1 MKISIIGSGYVGLV
15 TGACLARAD
24 QNVICLDI
32 DEKKIQDLE
41 SGKIP
46 IYEPGLED
54 LIKEKL
60 ENNLLS
66 FSSNIDQAIKNA
78 DAIFI
83 AVGTPTNIEND
94 GADLSQVFAC
104 AEAIGKN
111 IKNNTVVIL
120 KSTVP
125 VGTCDKVEEIINL
138 ANPSID
144 FDVVSNPEFLRE
156 GSAIFDFENPDRIIV
171 GTKNKN
177 SISTLNSIYKKQID
191 NNFPIIFTTRRS
203 SELIKY
209 ASNSMLAMRIIF
221 INEIADLCE
230 KVGADVEDIAL
241 GIGLDKRIGPDFLN
255 AGPGFGGSCFPKDAR
270 ALVESGE
277 NYNAPQ
283 NLLKAVIDGNEKRK
297 ENLSKKIISITK
309 DKKNIGVLG
318 VTYKANTDDMREA
331 PSLSI
336 IPDLIDKGFNISIY
350 DPQANKFG
358 IKEFK
363 KANWENDI
371 YSVVKNSDCLVIL
384 TEWNEFKN
392 MDLKKISDIMNKP
405 IIIDFRNLFSLD
417 EMEKLKIEYHSIGRE
432 AVNFNKETKWKL
444 LKQPFKY

>member
-1 MKISIIGSGYVGLV
+1 MKLSIIGSGYVGLV
-15 TGACLARAD
+15 TGACLASVN
-24 QNVICLDI
+24 QHVTCLDI
-32 DEKKIQDLE
+32 DEKKINNLRN
-41 SGKIP
+41 GKIP

-54 LIKEKL
+54 LIREKVDS
-60 ENNLLS
+60 NTLS
-66 FSSNIDQAIKNA
+66 FSSDISQTLKNA

-83 AVGTPTNIEND
+83 AVGTPTNKGD
-94 GADLSQVFAC
+94 DSADLSQVFSC
-104 AEAIGKN
+104 AEGIAKN

-138 ANPSID
+138 RNPSIN

-171 GTKNKN
+171 GTKEKD
-177 SISTLNSIYKKQID
+177 SISTLNAIYEKQIK

-230 KVGADVEDIAL
+230 KVGANVDDISL

-270 ALVESGE
+270 ALVESGKS
-277 NYNAPQ
+277 YSAPQ
-283 NLLKAVIDGNEKRK
+283 NLLRAVIDGNEKRK
-297 ENLSKKIISITK
+297 ENLSKRIIEVAK
-309 DKKNIGVLG
+309 NRKNIGILG

-336 IPDLIDKGFNISIY
+336 IPDLIDKGFNVSIY
-350 DPQANKFG
+350 DPQANKNG
-358 IKEFK
+358 IKEFEE
-363 KANWENDI
+363 ASWEADI
-371 YSVVKNSDCLVIL
+371 YSVAKKSECIVIL
-384 TEWNEFKN
+384 TEWNEFIN
-392 MDLKKISDIMNKP
+392 MDLKKISDIMSQP

-417 EMEKLKIEYHSIGRE
+417 SMKKLNIEYHSIGRE
-432 AVNFNKETKWKL
+432 TINSNKEVK
-444 LKQPFKY
+444 

>member
-15 TGACLARAD
+15 TGACMANAN
-24 QNVICLDI
+24 QHVTCLDI
-32 DEKKIQDLE
+32 DEKKIKDLKN
-41 SGKIP
+41 GKIP

-54 LIKEKL
+54 LIKEKIKS
-60 ENNLLS
+60 NVLS
-66 FSSNIDQAIKNA
+66 FSSEISQTIRNTDV
-78 DAIFI
+78 IFI
-83 AVGTPTNIEND
+83 AVGTPTNTENNE
-94 GADLSQVFAC
+94 ADLSQVFSC
-104 AEAIGKN
+104 AEEIARN
-111 IKNNTVVIL
+111 IKNNTVVIV

-138 ANPSID
+138 KNPSLN

-156 GSAIFDFENPDRIIV
+156 GSAIFDFENPDRVIV
-171 GTKNKN
+171 GTHNKD
-177 SISTLNSIYKKQID
+177 SITTLNLIYKKQID
-191 NNFPIIFTTRRS
+191 NEFPIIFTTRRS

-230 KVGADVEDIAL
+230 KVGADVNDIAL
-241 GIGLDKRIGPDFLN
+241 GIGLDKRIGPEFLN

-270 ALVESGE
+270 ALVESGIS
-277 NYNAPQ
+277 YNAPQ

-297 ENLSKKIISITK
+297 ENLSKKIITIAK
-309 DKKNIGVLG
+309 NRKNIGILG

-336 IPDLIDKGFNISIY
+336 IPDLINKGFNISIF
-350 DPQANKFG
+350 DPQANKNS

-363 KANWENDI
+363 NANWENDI
-371 YSVVKNSDCLVIL
+371 YSVANNSDCLVIL
-384 TEWNEFKN
+384 TEWSDFKD
-392 MDLKKISDIMNKP
+392 MDLKKISDIMDKP

-417 EMEKLKIEYHSIGRE
+417 EMKKMNIEYHSIGRE
-432 AVNFNKETKWKL
+432 AINSSKEVE
-444 LKQPFKY
+444 

>member
-15 TGACLARAD
+15 TGACLARAN
-24 QNVICLDI
+24 QNVTCIDI
-32 DEKKIQDLE
+32 DKKKIEDLKN
-41 SGKIP
+41 GKIP
-46 IYEPGLED
+46 IYEPGLEE
-54 LIKEKL
+54 LIREKV
-60 ENNLLS
+60 ENNVLS
-66 FSSNIDQAIKNA
+66 FSSNIDQTIKNA
-78 DAIFI
+78 DVIFI
-83 AVGTPTNIEND
+83 AVGTPTNIDND
-94 GADLSQVFAC
+94 GVDLSQVFSC
-104 AEAIGKN
+104 AEEIGKN
-111 IKNNTVVIL
+111 IKNHTIVII

-125 VGTCDKVEEIINL
+125 VGTCDRVEEIIKL
-138 ANPSID
+138 VNPTID

-156 GSAIFDFENPDRIIV
+156 GSAIFDFENPDRIIA

-177 SISTLNSIYKKQID
+177 SISALNSIYKKQID
-191 NNFPIIFTTRRS
+191 NHFQIIFTTRRS

-230 KVGADVEDIAL
+230 KVGADVQDIAL
-241 GIGLDKRIGPDFLN
+241 GIGLDKRIGSEFLN

-297 ENLSKKIISITK
+297 KNLSQKIITIAK
-309 DKKNIGVLG
+309 DKKNIGILG

-336 IPDLIDKGFNISIY
+336 IPDLINEGFNISIY
-350 DPQANKFG
+350 DPQASKIG
-358 IKEFK
+358 LKEFE
-363 KANWENDI
+363 KANWKTDI
-371 YSVVKNSDCLVIL
+371 YSVAKNSDCLVIL
-384 TEWNEFKN
+384 TEWVEFKN

-405 IIIDFRNLFSLD
+405 IIIDFRNLFSLN
-417 EMEKLKIEYHSIGRE
+417 EMKKLKIEYHSIGRE
-432 AVNFNKETKWKL
+432 VVNFNKEIK
-444 LKQPFKY
+444 